1 MNISQLA
8 PSIVF
13 YVILIFV
20 ITIHEWAHAWTAHK
34 CGDDTARLMGRMT
47 WNPLPHMSLIG
58 TVIIPLVMILGPVF
72 GLGLP
77 VAIIGWGKPVPV
89 NPRNYRN
96 YVRDDVWVS
105 IAGPISN
112 IVITIVALL
121 IIQTLSL
128 TNTELGNIAIQHILY
143 PMAYLSFILAFFNMM
158 PIPPLDGSHILR
170 PLLGTKGREIFDKLS
185 MYSMIILI
193 IFINTPLYDGLI
205 QIIFRLFDLLVRI
218 FAPGIA

>member
-72 GLGLP
+72 RLGLP

-96 YVRDDVWVS
+96 YVRDDVLVS

-193 IFINTPLYDGLI
+193 IFINTPLFDGLI
-205 QIIFRLFDLLVRI
+205 QIISMLFNLLVRI